1 MWQFRVPE
9 NLQGNTYPS
18 NPCHRNEL
26 ISGPNSLIKINSF
39 ELLGNCFWREGFEA
53 AFGPDRMG
61 EKGGYQKN
69 LAS

>member
-26 ISGPNSLIKINSF
+26 ISGGLPGLTAKNQSATMKPSF
-39 ELLGNCFWREGFEA
+39 NY
-53 AFGPDRMG
+53 PD
-61 EKGGYQKN
+61 
-69 LAS
+69 